1 MSLAKNKIILIIAL
15 LVCLL
20 FIAYNSVYT
29 VSEGYTALL
38 SPSITLSKANLL
50 STLPQEPGLHFK
62 LPFLAQTMLIDMR
75 LHNFTCKK
83 LSLLTEDQ
91 QALIVNYYASWHV
104 THAIDYYLQTHNNP
118 QETKEQLTKK
128 INLLLQN
135 AFAHDTRNA
144 ILGKEQASL
153 LDTIREQANK
163 QIKTL
168 GVTLV
173 AIGFKSIAFPA
184 EANTVV
190 LKNIRKEQAHIA
202 LEQRAIGKA
211 NAENIRAN
219 ADNQVALQLAKAKEE
234 AATIRGQGDASA
246 AKIYSEAYHKNP
258 QFAAFFLN
266 LEAYRNGF
274 TQSSSNNFMVLNT
287 KDSLF
292 NLIKARSRNHSK
304 DLG

>member
-15 LVCLL
+15 LICLL

-38 SPSITLSKANLL
+38 SPSITLRKANLL
-50 STLPQEPGLHFK
+50 STVPQEPGLHFK
-62 LPFLAQTMLIDMR
+62 LPFLAQTTLIDMR
-75 LHNFTCKK
+75 LHNFTYKK
-83 LSLLTEDQ
+83 LSLLTADQ

-104 THAIDYYLQTHNNP
+104 THPIDYLQTHNNP
-118 QETKEQLTKK
+118 QETKKQLTKK
-128 INLLLQN
+128 INVLLQN
-135 AFAHDTRNA
+135 AFSHNTRNT

-153 LDTIREQANK
+153 LDTIRKQANK
-163 QIKTL
+163 QLKTL

-234 AATIRGQGDASA
+234 AAIIRGQGDASA

-292 NLIKARSRNHSK
+292 NLIKGTSKTHSK